1 MINRDVFLIDPS
13 TRKLV
18 NEGVASVNDD
28 LTTQEALDILRYE
41 LETFVC
47 DGQYHKG
54 LEHILNIFLGNTNQ
68 PTQPAVWV
76 SGFYGSGKSHLVK
89 MLRAL
94 WVNTRFD
101 DGATARGIAHLPE
114 DIKAHLTELDN
125 QGKRHGG
132 GLHAASGTLG
142 SMGYEAVRPSFL
154 SIVFKSLGLPER
166 IQVARFVLYLKGQG
180 LLEEMKAFVNS
191 FSGSKGWD
199 YELHNFYASDALYEG
214 YSKLR
219 PGRFATQDAWTDYL
233 LNQYPHVND
242 ISSADVVEVL
252 GDALKRDGKFPLT
265 LIVIDEVQQYVGP
278 SPDRLKDL
286 QEIVET
292 CCQQLGGKLL
302 FIGTGQTAITHTENL
317 KKLEGRFTVR
327 VELSDTD
334 VDAVLRKVVLA
345 KKPEANPELEK
356 VLEKNLG
363 EVSRHLQGTTL
374 AHRAADIEN
383 FAKDYPIL
391 PARRR
396 FWEAAL
402 KALDPTGT
410 DSQLRNQLGMVHKA
424 VQSGLDLPVGNV
436 VKADFLFFDQA
447 NRLLQSSILPRL
459 VHEKTLKWIE
469 GTPQEQLMARC
480 CGLAFLIGKMPK
492 DVGLQATADVLADLL
507 VEDIN
512 AGSGS
517 LRSTLPA
524 LLNKCDLLIK
534 VGDEF
539 RIQTPESVDYNELLR
554 NQRNELANQT
564 YKVDT
569 ERSERIRGRFAELGK
584 KLSLTHGASKE
595 SRTISPC
602 FDAVLPNDSGK
613 RIYAWIRDGWN
624 TDESTVLAD
633 ARQAGNQSPTVFVFI
648 PKRQADDLRNNI
660 IDFRAAKATLEL
672 KEAPSTNEGRD
683 ARMHIE
689 TIRQAAEQ
697 RITEI
702 LDGVYSDARVFQA
715 GGSEVSGDSLVEMI
729 LEAAKSSL
737 ARLFPKFSEA
747 DNANWGKV
755 YERASKGATDALSA
769 IGFQGE
775 VPGNSVCKSI
785 LGFIGGGKKGTDIRE
800 HFTAPPFGWPK
811 DAIDGGLQVLLVAG
825 HIRAKDDRGNQ
836 IKPNDLERRDI
847 GKTAFLV
854 ETKTVS
860 VEQKL
865 LVKKLL
871 QKAECPYKA
880 GDEISATPTFIDKLM
895 KMAANAGGEVPKPEK
910 PTTLI
915 IEELKSASGNELL
928 VMIATKHDELDKMID
943 AWTALKKSI
952 EARWP
957 GWTTLKDLIFH
968 VDALRDAEVY
978 RAQVE
983 AIEAQRSLLDEP
995 DPVTPL
1001 VFSVA
1006 AVLREELV
1014 RLAHNYEEKYKQ
1026 GMERLQDDQNW
1037 NKLEP
1042 EQRREFLS
1050 KHNLAE
1056 TDKPGVKVE
1065 DTTAVLA
1072 TLRVLPISAFRDRVD
1087 ALLER
1092 FDRVLAEAA
1101 ALLEPEVTSVSLPK
1115 HVLKNSADLES
1126 WLNQV
1131 REQLEK
1137 ALGKG
1142 PVRIK

>member
-1 MINRDVFLIDPS
+1 MKNRDVFLIDPS

-28 LTTQEALDILRYE
+28 LTTPEALDILRYE

-54 LEHILNIFLGNTNQ
+54 LEHILYTFLGNTSQ

-94 WVNTRFD
+94 WVNTRFA
-101 DGATARGIAHLPE
+101 DGATARGIAKLPD

-132 GLHAASGTLG
+132 ALHAASGTLG
-142 SMGYEAVRPSFL
+142 SMGYDAVRPSFL
-154 SIVFKSLGLPER
+154 SIVFKSLGLPEM
-166 IQVARFVLYLKGQG
+166 IQVARFVLYLRGQG
-180 LLEEMKAFVNS
+180 FLEEMKAFVNG
-191 FSGSKGWD
+191 FSGSRGWD
-199 YELHNFYASDALYEG
+199 YELHNFYASDALFEG
-214 YSKLR
+214 FSKFK
-219 PGRFATQDAWTDYL
+219 PGLFSSRDAWTDYL
-233 LNQYPHVND
+233 FNQYPHVTD
-242 ISSADVVEVL
+242 ISSRDVVDVL

-317 KKLEGRFTVR
+317 KKLEGRFRVR

-334 VDAVLRKVVLA
+334 VDAVLRKIVLA

-356 VLEKNLG
+356 LLERNLG

-374 AHRAADIEN
+374 AHCADDISN
-383 FAKDYPIL
+383 FPKDYPIL

-424 VQSGLDLPVGNV
+424 VQSGLDLPVGSV
-436 VKADFLFFDQA
+436 VKADFLFFDMA
-447 NRLLQSSILPRL
+447 NRLLASSVLPRL
-459 VHEKTLKWIE
+459 VHEKTLKWMQGSTE
-469 GTPQEQLMARC
+469 EQLMARC
-480 CGLAFLIGKMPK
+480 CGLIFLIGKIPK
-492 DVGLQATADVLADLL
+492 DVGLRSTADVLADLL

-517 LRSTLPA
+517 LRSALPS
-524 LLNKCDLLIK
+524 LLDKCDLLIK
-534 VGDEF
+534 VGDEY
-539 RIQTPESVDYNELLR
+539 RIQTPESVAYNESLR
-554 NQRNELANQT
+554 NQKNELANQT
-564 YKVDT
+564 FKVDA

-595 SRTISPC
+595 SRMISPC
-602 FDAVLPNDSGK
+602 FDTVLPNDSGK
-613 RIYAWIRDGWN
+613 RIYAWVRDGWN
-624 TDESTVLAD
+624 TDESTVIAD

-660 IDFRAAKATLEL
+660 IDFRASKATLEL

-689 TIRQAAEQ
+689 TIRQTAEQ
-697 RITEI
+697 RINEI
-702 LDGVYSDARVFQA
+702 LDGVFSQARVFQA
-715 GGSEVSGDSLVEMI
+715 GGSEASGDSLVEMI
-729 LEAAKSSL
+729 LEAANSSL
-737 ARLFPKFSEA
+737 ARLFPKFPEA

-755 YERASKGATDALSA
+755 YEKASKGAADALSA
-769 IGFQGE
+769 IGFHGE
-775 VPGNSVCKSI
+775 VPGNPVCKAI
-785 LGFIGGGKKGTDIRE
+785 LGFIGGGKKGSEIRE
-800 HFTAPPFGWPK
+800 HFAASPYGWPK
-811 DAIDGGLQVLLVAG
+811 DAIDGGLQILLVAG
-825 HIRAKDDRGNQ
+825 HTRAKDDRGNQ
-836 IKPNDLERRDI
+836 IKPTDLERRDI

-854 ETKTVS
+854 ETKIVS
-860 VEQKL
+860 AEQKL

-871 QKAECPYKA
+871 QKAECPFKA
-880 GDEISATPTFIDKLM
+880 GEELAAIPAFLEKLA
-895 KMAANAGGEVPKPEK
+895 KLASGAGGDAPMPSKPSK
-910 PTTLI
+910 LI
-915 IEELKSASGNELL
+915 IEELKILSGNELL
-928 VMIATKHDELDKMID
+928 VMIATKHDELDKLID
-943 AWTALKKSI
+943 IWTTLKKSI
-952 EARWP
+952 EARLP
-957 GWTTLKDLIFH
+957 GWTTLKELVSH
-968 VDALRDAEVY
+968 MDALRDAEAY
-978 RAQVE
+978 RVQAN
-983 AIEAQRSLLDEP
+983 AIEAQRSLLDDP
-995 DPVTPL
+995 DPVAPL
-1001 VFSVA
+1001 VSSVTK
-1006 AVLREELV
+1006 VLRDELV
-1014 RLAHNYEEKYKQ
+1014 RLARSYEDRHKQ

-1037 NKLEP
+1037 NRLEP
-1042 EQRREFLS
+1042 EQRSELLS
-1050 KHNLAE
+1050 KHNLSEA
-1056 TDKPGVKVE
+1056 DKPDVKVE
-1065 DTTAVLA
+1065 DTVAVLK
-1072 TLRVLPISAFRDRVD
+1072 TLQALPIQSFRDRVD

-1101 ALLEPEVTSVSLPK
+1101 VLLEPEVTSIALPK
-1115 HVLKNSADLES
+1115 RVLKTTADLES